1 MATQN
6 SPFAL
11 PQESNPRDL
20 RGPKEKKTD
29 DEIKAAKLA
38 ADQRAALNEA
48 RAIADAPATVKV
60 AEGTTAGA
68 QTRGAQGAAL
78 QGSSAERGELIGM
91 RSGVPIYAT
100 AESLYGKARPADTPL
115 PKQQATIGSA
125 PISSAPSRSN
135 FMATR
140 EAQGPV
146 RSAETPE
153 EQRAAYQAREAPKAA
168 AAMAPVKPAT
178 SYFNPQAAGAYAPD
192 RARTSALARLSSA
205 TDSAKSYEEA
215 QKAYQGSFGSK
226 DSDVSFNEK
235 KNNPNDIYQNANSL
249 GQASITA
256 NTLKRAAPLAQRD
269 LSMLQDLLQ
278 ARKVAKG
285 TTSRVVSR
293 RPATIEESRK
303 ARQNK

>member
-1 MATQN
+1 MD
-6 SPFAL
+6 
-11 PQESNPRDL
+11 R

-29 DEIKAAKLA
+29 DEIKAANLA
-38 ADQRAALNEA
+38 AANREALNAARAAA
-48 RAIADAPATVKV
+48 AAPATVKT
-60 AEGTTAGA
+60 AEGTTTGA
-68 QTRGAQGAAL
+68 QTRGPQGAAL
-78 QGSSAERGELIGM
+78 QGSSFQRGELIGM
-91 RSGVPIYAT
+91 RSGVPIYAS

-115 PKQQATIGSA
+115 PIPQASSGSA
-125 PISSAPSRSN
+125 PTRFAAP
-135 FMATR
+135 R

-146 RSAETPE
+146 RSAETAE
-153 EQRAAYQAREAPKAA
+153 QQRAAYQAREAPKAA

-178 SYFNPQAAGAYAPD
+178 NYFNPQAAGAYAPD

-205 TDSAKSYEEA
+205 TDSVKSYQDA

-249 GQASITA
+249 GQAGITA
-256 NTLKRAAPLAQRD
+256 STLRRAAPLAQRD
-269 LSMLQDLLQ
+269 SGLLQDLLQ

-303 ARQNK
+303 ARQSK

>member
-1 MATQN
+1 MATTT
-6 SPFAL
+6 P
-11 PQESNPRDL
+11 DL
-20 RGPKEKKTD
+20 RGPLEKKKD

-38 ADQRAALNEA
+38 ADQRAALNAA

-68 QTRGAQGAAL
+68 QTRGPQGKPL

-115 PKQQATIGSA
+115 PKPQA
-125 PISSAPSRSN
+125 PIGSAPSRSN
-135 FMATR
+135 FIAPQ

-146 RSAETPE
+146 RSAETAE

-192 RARTSALARLSSA
+192 QARTSALARLSSA
-205 TDSAKSYEEA
+205 TDSTKSYEEA
-215 QKAYQGSFGSK
+215 QKAYQGSIGSK

-235 KNNPNDIYQNANSL
+235 KNKPNDIYQNANSL

-256 NTLKRAAPLAQRD
+256 NTLRRAAPLAQRD

-278 ARKVAKG
+278 ARKVARG
-285 TTSRVVSR
+285 TTRRVVSR
-293 RPATIEESRK
+293 RPATPEESRK
-303 ARQNK
+303 ARQNT